1 MKFHFTCM
9 LILLYAVS
17 YTQVGIGTMTPDTSA
32 LIDISSNSKGILIPR
47 MTTASVGSMQHPAKA
62 LMVYDTIKNELM
74 VNMGTDSLPD
84 WKTIAYNS
92 SWNLSGNTGT
102 NSTNHF
108 IGTTDNKSINFRVN
122 NKAAGKIDSLTRNT
136 YIGYRAGGPYG
147 GSYNTAIGFK
157 SLHSLTNG
165 SSNVAV
171 GVHSLYSNTLGLSN
185 TGSGAWS
192 LYNNTIGNYNTAT
205 GSTALYYNTT
215 GYQNSAFGASA
226 LQSNI
231 TGHSNVAVGLNAI
244 ESNTTGTNNVG
255 VGKDAISFSST
266 GSFNSALGNHA
277 LRENHSGSYNAAVGD
292 NALTL
297 NQNGY
302 GNSALGASA
311 LFKTSTNYNTG
322 VGFHAGNNFYLG
334 WNNTLIG
341 AECNTTVSSL
351 YNTVG
356 LGQGV
361 AITANSQ
368 ARIGNSSTVS
378 IGGYTSWTNISD
390 GRYKKDIQENVK
402 GIDFIMRLR
411 PVTYHLDVT
420 ALRTKLNEPSEH
432 LKESGMET
440 AIAEKE
446 SMVFS
451 GFIAQE
457 VEQASH
463 DLGYDFS
470 GVDKPKN
477 ESDLYGLRYAEFVVP
492 LVKAMQEQQ
501 MEIRDLRKENEEWR
515 LRVERLEARMG
526 VD

>member
-1 MKFHFTCM
+1 MMKKFHFTCV

-17 YTQVGIGTMTPDTSA
+17 YAQVGIGTMTPDTSA
-32 LIDISSNSKGILIPR
+32 LLELSSNSKGLLIPR
-47 MTTASVGSMQHPAKA
+47 MTTASVNSLQHPAKG
-62 LMVYDTIKNELM
+62 LMVYDTVKNELM
-74 VNMGTDSLPD
+74 VNMGTDSLPN

-92 SWNLSGNTGT
+92 SWNLDGNSGT
-102 NSTNHF
+102 NAANHF
-108 IGTTDNKSINFRVN
+108 IGTTDNKALNFRMN
-122 NKAAGKIDSLTRNT
+122 NKAAGKVDSLTRNT
-136 YIGYRAGGPYG
+136 YLGYRAGSQNVGN
-147 GSYNTAIGFK
+147 YNTAIGFK

-171 GVHSLYSNTLGLSN
+171 GVHSLYTNTSGWGN
-185 TGSGAWS
+185 TGSGTGS
-192 LYNNTIGNYNTAT
+192 LYSNTTGYYNTAT
-205 GSTALYYNTT
+205 GTASLYFNTT
-215 GYQNSAFGASA
+215 GYSNSAFGAGA
-226 LQSNI
+226 LESNT
-231 TGHSNVAVGLNAI
+231 TGHTNVAVGLNAL

-277 LRENHSGSYNAAVGD
+277 LRENHGGSYNAAVGD
-292 NALTL
+292 KALTL

-322 VGFHAGNNFYLG
+322 VGYHAGNNFYLG

-341 AECNTTVSSL
+341 AECNTTSYGL

-356 LGQGV
+356 LGQGT
-361 AITANSQ
+361 ALTANSQ

-378 IGGYTSWTNISD
+378 IGGYAGWTNISD

-402 GIDFIMRLR
+402 GIDFIMKLR

-420 ALRTKLNEPSEH
+420 SLRSKLNEPSEY
-432 LKESGMET
+432 LKESGMEA

-446 SMVFS
+446 RMVFS

-463 DLGYDFS
+463 ELGYYFS

-477 ESDLYGLRYAEFVVP
+477 ENDLYGLRYAEFVVP

-501 MEIRDLRKENEEWR
+501 KEIQDLRKENDELR
-515 LRVERLEARMG
+515 LRLERLE
-526 VD
+526 VKIQ

>member
-1 MKFHFTCM
+1 MKKFHIICLLMFCYAFTNG
-9 LILLYAVS
+9 
-17 YTQVGIGTMTPDTSA
+17 QVGIGTTTPDTSA
-32 LIDISSNSKGILIPR
+32 IVEVSSNSKGLLIPR
-47 MTTASVGSMQHPAKA
+47 MNTASIGNMQRPAKG

-74 VNMGTDSLPD
+74 VNMGPQSLPN

-92 SWNLSGNTGT
+92 SWNVNGNSGT

-108 IGTTDNKSINFRVN
+108 IGTTDDKPLNFRIN
-122 NKAAGKIDSLTRNT
+122 NKPAGKIDSLTRNT
-136 YIGYRAGGPYG
+136 YLGFRAGSPNVGNF
-147 GSYNTAIGFK
+147 NTSIGFK
-157 SLHSLTNG
+157 TLNSVTNG
-165 SSNVAV
+165 GSNVAV
-171 GVHSLYSNTLGLSN
+171 GVQALTSNTTGSSNTACGAWSLNTNTSGYYNTAIGNSALYSNT
-185 TGSGAWS
+185 TGSYNSALGNGA
-192 LYNNTIGNYNTAT
+192 LQ
-205 GSTALYYNTT
+205 YNTT
-215 GYQNSAFGASA
+215 GHT
-226 LQSNI
+226 NI
-231 TGHSNVAVGLNAI
+231 AVGYDAL

-255 VGKDAISFSST
+255 VGKDAISFSTT

-277 LRENHSGSYNAAVGD
+277 LRENHGGSYNSAVGD

-297 NQNGY
+297 NSDGY
-302 GNSALGASA
+302 GNCAFGASA
-311 LFKTSTNYNTG
+311 LFKNSTNYNTG
-322 VGFHAGNNFYLG
+322 IGYHAGNAFYLG

-341 AECNTTVSSL
+341 AECNTTVTSL

-356 LGQGV
+356 LGNGT
-361 AITANSQ
+361 AITANNQ

-402 GIDFIMRLR
+402 GLDFIMKLR

-420 ALRTKLNEPSEH
+420 ALRVKLNEPSEH
-432 LKESGMET
+432 LKESGMED
-440 AIAEKE
+440 AITQKE
-446 SMVFS
+446 RMVYS

-477 ESDLYGLRYAEFVVP
+477 ENDLYGLRYAEFVVP

-501 MEIRDLRKENEEWR
+501 MQIADLQKENEELL
-515 LRVERLEARMG
+515 LRVERLESKN
-526 VD
+526 